1 MRMADKQ
8 AHEINRKRIG
18 PYLPGPYRNATR
30 RRIARTLAARITAG
44 LLLCLSAFGFG
55 LGRADAAA
63 QNGRSLPA
71 HDVAASSSF
80 IGMPPAEAPHAA
92 RVNFDGFSRSRN
104 AQYVADW
111 VVDSGDNRG
120 MPFIIVDKTD
130 ARVFVFGADGR
141 LRGAARALLG
151 MARGDNSF
159 PGAGNLKLSQ
169 MRPEEKTT
177 PAGRFVASMGYN
189 LHGKDVLW
197 VDYDNGISLH
207 RVLTDKPE
215 ERRLQRLATATP
227 LDKRI
232 SHGCIN
238 VPAKFFDS
246 VVKPAFT
253 GTSGI
258 VYVLPE
264 TYSIRQIFASY
275 YEVR

>member
-1 MRMADKQ
+1 M
-8 AHEINRKRIG
+8 
-18 PYLPGPYRNATR
+18 TR
-30 RRIARTLAARITAG
+30 RRIARTIAARITAG
-44 LLLCLSAFGFG
+44 LLLCLSAFGFC
-55 LGRADAAA
+55 LGRAEAAA

-141 LRGAARALLG
+141 FRGAARALLG
-151 MARGDNSF
+151 LARGDNSF

-253 GTSGI
+253 ETSGI